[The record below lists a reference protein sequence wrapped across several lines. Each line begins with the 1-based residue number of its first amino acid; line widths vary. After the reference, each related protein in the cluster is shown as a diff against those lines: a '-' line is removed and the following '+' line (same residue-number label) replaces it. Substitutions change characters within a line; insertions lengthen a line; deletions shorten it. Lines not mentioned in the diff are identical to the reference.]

1 MRGAAVCLSMALAAA
16 SPAIGQNLP
25 PDALAAHSVGGAAA
39 MLLQASPCFPGL
51 DRGRELEAMMAAA
64 RARID
69 ARPDH
74 AAAFHQGMGIAS
86 VQQRYIARSDPVAC
100 DQIRMALMHYL
111 RIQN

>member
-1 MRGAAVCLSMALAAA
+1 MRGAAVCLSTALAAA
-16 SPAIGQNLP
+16 PSAIGQTLP
-25 PDALAAHSVGGAAA
+25 PDAPAAHSVGAAAA

-51 DRGRELEAMMAAA
+51 DRERELEAMMAAA

-86 VQQRYIARSDPVAC
+86 VQQRYIARSGTVAC
-100 DQIRMALMHYL
+100 EQIRMALMHYL
-111 RIQN
+111 PMQN